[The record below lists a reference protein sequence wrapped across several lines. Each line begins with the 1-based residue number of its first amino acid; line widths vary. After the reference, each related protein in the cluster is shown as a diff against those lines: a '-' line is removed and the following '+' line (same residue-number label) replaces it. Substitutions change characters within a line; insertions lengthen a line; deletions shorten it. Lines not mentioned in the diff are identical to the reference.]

1 MQTVKVLIRK
11 QIYEVIDIKKCQ
23 NIQLPIDI
31 IWNFEGQR
39 EDDENVEIISCD
51 AKEAIQKFK
60 SGDLAAVSELKGE
73 QITEAVEAR
82 FYTSHENF
90 FVIWVL
96 TEIFVKNVIRLPE
109 HWWIKWLRRNLLMV
123 LR

>member
-11 QIYEVIDIKKCQ
+11 QIYEVIDIKKCK

-82 FYTSHENF
+82 FYSSHENF
-90 FVIWVL
+90 FVIWV
-96 TEIFVKNVIRLPE
+96 
-109 HWWIKWLRRNLLMV
+109 
-123 LR
+123 